1 METRN
6 RNILLIAFAAL
17 VLVCCCCALWS
28 GTLLALLLPRTTAR
42 QPQLSPVAVE
52 IAPLAT
58 AEETATLE
66 APAETRPAE
75 SAAPTTTATPAAGS
89 GTSPATEQSTTPT
102 TGAGTNAAT
111 VVPTGAVGAAAT
123 SVSSELALAQATIPA
138 ADERILAERLKPG
151 VGNIPATVNPTPPS
165 YKVGDK
171 ISFWVENGQTQAHRQ
186 ISATLQYVT
195 PHVYEWVE
203 NGIQPNLNDIRRSAD
218 LFESK
223 TYPTDRKF
231 FGSEWTPG
239 VDNDVHLSILYANE
253 LGQGI
258 AAYYSSAD
266 EFSHLVNRYSNEK
279 EMFYVAAIAGQTQ
292 SSTSFDD
299 GVLAHEFQHMIHWRQ
314 DPQEDAWVN
323 EGMADLAMHLNGFDV
338 GGADIAYAQQPDT
351 QLTTWTDPNEGNG
364 NLNHY
369 GAAYLFLNYFLD
381 RFGEQLTKDVVA
393 SKKQG
398 AAGFNE
404 ALAKAGRPERF
415 DDVFADWLVA
425 NDLNLPNAEPKG
437 QFGYAGI
444 TPEPPAVMERYT
456 RFPAS
461 GKAQVSQYAADYIQL
476 QGNGNLTVDFSGQT
490 TVTLANTEPSGRY
503 AWYSNRGDDSDT
515 TLTRPFDLR
524 ELTSATL
531 TFSAWYDIEDGWD
544 YVYLEASTDGGQ
556 HWQIL
561 PGRQTTDKDKSGNA
575 FGPGYTGMSGGGKT
589 AQWANERVDLSSFAG
604 KQIQLRFEYVT
615 DGELNKPGFLL
626 DNIAISELNYSD
638 DAEKGDGGWQAAGWV
653 RSDNTLTERWLVQ
666 LLASDGSTVQLQ
678 RMPVGA
684 DGKGRLT
691 LANAEKYSH
700 IMLIVSPLAP
710 VTTEPASYGYTIT
723 NR

>member
-6 RNILLIAFAAL
+6 RNILLIALAAL

-28 GTLLALLLPRTTAR
+28 GTLWALLIPRTAVR
-42 QPQLSPVAVE
+42 QPQASQVVVE
-52 IAPLAT
+52 IPPPAT

-66 APAETRPAE
+66 APAETRPTE
-75 SAAPTTTATPAAGS
+75 PAAPAATATPAAGN
-89 GTSPATEQSTTPT
+89 GTSPATEQSTIPT
-102 TGAGTNAAT
+102 QAAGTSAAT
-111 VVPTGAVGAAAT
+111 VAPTVALAGAAT

-138 ADERILAERLKPG
+138 SNERILAQRLEPG
-151 VGNIPATVNPTPPS
+151 MGDIPATVNPTPPS

-171 ISFWVENGQTQAHRQ
+171 ISFWVQNGQTQVHRQ
-186 ISATLQYVT
+186 ISATLEYIT

-203 NGIQPNLNDIRRSAD
+203 DGIQPNLPDIKRSAD

-223 TYPTDRKF
+223 TYPTDREF

-258 AAYYSSAD
+258 AAYYSSPD

-279 EMFYVAAIAGQTQ
+279 EMFYVAAVAGQTQ

-299 GVLAHEFQHMIHWRQ
+299 GVLAHEFQHMIHWYQ
-314 DPQEDAWVN
+314 DPEEAAWVN
-323 EGMADLAMHLNGFDV
+323 EGMSDLAMHLNGFDV
-338 GGADIAYAQQPDT
+338 GGANIAYAQQPDT

-369 GAAYLFLNYFLD
+369 GASYLFLNYFLD

-404 ALAKAGRPERF
+404 ALANAGRPERF

-425 NDLNLPNAEPKG
+425 NDLNLPNAAPKG
-437 QFGYAGI
+437 RFGYTDI
-444 TPEPPAVMERYT
+444 TPKPPAVMET
-456 RFPAS
+456 FTSFPAS

-476 QGNGNLTVDFSGQT
+476 QGNGNLTLDFSGQT
-490 TVTLANTEPSGRY
+490 TVKLVNTDPGGRY
-503 AWYSNRGDDSDT
+503 AWYSNRGDGSDM
-515 TLTRPFDLR
+515 TLTRPFNLGQ
-524 ELTSATL
+524 LSSATL

-544 YVYLEASTDGGQ
+544 YVYVEASTDGGQ

-561 PGRQTTDKDKSGNA
+561 SGRQTSNKDKSGNA
-575 FGPGYTGMSGGGKT
+575 FGPGYTGMSGGGQT
-589 AQWANERVDLSSFAG
+589 AQWVSERVDLSPFAG
-604 KQIQLRFEYVT
+604 KQMQLRFEYVT
-615 DGELNKPGFLL
+615 DGELNRPGFVL
-626 DNIAISELNYSD
+626 DNIAIPELNYSD
-638 DAEKGDGGWQAAGWV
+638 DVEKGDGGWQATGWV
-653 RSDNTLTERWLVQ
+653 RTDNTLTEQWLVQ

-691 LANAEKYSH
+691 LANAQNYSH